1 MKRGDIYR
9 ADLDPVIG
17 SEQGGV
23 RPVVIIQNDTGN
35 LYSPTVIVAA
45 ITTKRKKAGLPVHVR
60 ITAEE
65 SGLQQDSVVLAEQV
79 RTLEKT
85 RLTRYLG
92 TLDEKAMRRIDRALQ
107 MSLGTLRIRDGG
119 MEDEQDEDAAEKR
132 GKA

>member
-9 ADLDPVIG
+9 ADLDPVQG

-23 RPVVIIQNDTGN
+23 RPVVIVQNDQGN
-35 LYSPTVIVAA
+35 FSSPTVIVAPL
-45 ITTKRKKAGLPVHVR
+45 TTQRKKPMQKTHVTILPPEGGLKYP
-60 ITAEE
+60 
-65 SGLQQDSVVLAEQV
+65 SVVLCEQI

-92 TLDEKAMRRIDRALQ
+92 TLDQNSLRRVDEALRHA
-107 MSLGTLRIRDGG
+107 LGT
-119 MEDEQDEDAAEKR
+119 

>member
-9 ADLDPVIG
+9 ADLDPVVG

-45 ITTKRKKAGLPVHVR
+45 VTSRRKKPSLPVHVR

-65 SGLQQDSVVLAEQV
+65 SGLRRDSVVLLEQV

-92 TLDEKAMRRIDRALQ
+92 SLGEDAMRRIDRALGL
-107 MSLGTLRIRDGG
+107 SLGTAREDDGG
-119 MEDEQDEDAAEKR
+119 IED
-132 GKA
+132 GKAVEAGSGKA

>member
-9 ADLDPVIG
+9 ADLDPVVG

-23 RPVVIIQNDTGN
+23 RPVVIIQNDIGN

-45 ITTKRKKAGLPVHVR
+45 VTTSRKKPQLPVHVG
-60 ITAEE
+60 ISAEE
-65 SGLQQDSVVLAEQV
+65 SGLARDSVVLTEQV

-92 TLDEKAMRRIDRALQ
+92 TLTEDAMRRIDHALQ
-107 MSLGTLRIRDGG
+107 MSLGTARRQDGG
-119 MEDEQDEDAAEKR
+119 RTNGEAQRTDAQRPAP
-132 GKA
+132 